1 MPIEI
6 SALVPVYNEE
16 DRIEKTIETIKNS
29 RYIREVIVVDDG
41 SQDSTAVKA
50 SNAGAKVIKLD
61 KNMGKGYALKY
72 GLDRMIDENEIIIFL
87 DGDLDASH
95 NDIDRLI
102 EPVIQGDCDVS
113 IAKFLQSKKKGG
125 FGLVKLLAKKGIEFY
140 TRQNIDS
147 GLSGQRAFRTE
158 VLRNFK
164 KMPSRYGVE
173 VGMTIDILKSG
184 YSIKEIEV
192 SMGHRETGRD
202 LNGFIHRGKQFYQ
215 ILWTLIL
222 KGFR

>member
-1 MPIEI
+1 VAIEI

-29 RYIREVIVVDDG
+29 RYIKEVFVVDDG
-41 SQDSTAVKA
+41 SKDNTALRA

-61 KNMGKGYALKY
+61 KNRGKGYALKY
-72 GLDRMIDENEIIIFL
+72 GLDRIIDKNEIIIFL

-102 EPVIQGDCDVS
+102 KPVIQNDCDVS
-113 IAKFLQSKKKGG
+113 IAKFLQPKKKGG
-125 FGLVKLLAKKGIEFY
+125 FGLVKLLAKKGIKFY
-140 TRQNIDS
+140 TRQNIDC
-147 GLSGQRAFRTE
+147 GLSGQRAFRAE
-158 VLRNFK
+158 VLKNFK
-164 KMPSRYGVE
+164 EMPSRYGVE

-184 YSIKEIEV
+184 YIIKEIEV
-192 SMGHRETGRD
+192 NMAHRETGRD